1 MYISDFK
8 YHKPKTLAETL
19 NIIFDNDKAVLLA
32 GGTDLLVEIKT
43 GVRKINEIVSLS
55 GLTELTEINQD
66 EKAVYICAGVTHNTL
81 LNSHFINR
89 ELPGLAEAA
98 SKIGSHQIRNSATI
112 GGNLCTGASC
122 ADTAP
127 ILMAYNAQ
135 VELVSKDNSRVIPLR
150 DFFLAHHKTVMN
162 KNEIMTKIIV
172 PKNNYT
178 TAASFEKFGLREA
191 SSISVVSSA
200 VVMNFESDI
209 CVEASIV
216 IGACGPVPIFCK
228 EASSLL
234 FPKCIEELIG
244 NTDLKIL
251 AGQTACDETLPIDDI
266 RGSAEFR
273 RNLVKVLTKNSIE
286 KAVDSVHQQLNIIA
300 L

>member
-8 YHKPKTLAETL
+8 YHKPKTLTETL
-19 NIIFDNDKAVLLA
+19 KIIFDNDKAVLLA

-55 GLTELTEINQD
+55 GLKELTEINHD
-66 EKAVYICAGVTHNTL
+66 ENSVYIGAGVTHNTII
-81 LNSHFINR
+81 NFDIINR
-89 ELPGLAEAA
+89 KLPGLAEAA

-127 ILMAYNAQ
+127 ILMAYNAT
-135 VELVSKDNSRVIPLR
+135 VELVSNNNSRLVPLR
-150 DFFLAHHKTVMN
+150 EFFLAHHKTVKN
-162 KNEIMTKIIV
+162 QNEIMTKIIV
-172 PKNNYT
+172 PKNNYIT
-178 TAASFEKFGLREA
+178 GASFEKFGLREA

-209 CVEASIV
+209 CVEACIV
-216 IGACGPVPIFCK
+216 IGACGPVPICCK
-228 EASSLL
+228 QSSSMLY
-234 FPKCIEELIG
+234 PRCIEELIG

-286 KAVDSVHQQLNIIA
+286 KAVDSVNGKI
-300 L
+300 